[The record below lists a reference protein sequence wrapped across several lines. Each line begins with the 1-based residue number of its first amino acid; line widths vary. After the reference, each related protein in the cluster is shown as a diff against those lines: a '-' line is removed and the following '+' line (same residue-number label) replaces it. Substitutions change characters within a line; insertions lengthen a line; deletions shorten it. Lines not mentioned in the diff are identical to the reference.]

1 MTLNLAE
8 NLIEDTWQLHHQISE
23 KLALPTSKLMKTEV
37 AMQCISVEKIQWPEF
52 INTLSAPL
60 LLCLIDMPPLAGQI
74 ILRIQPSLALH
85 VTAKL
90 LNYTLSE
97 DEINAPR
104 ALTHIEK
111 ITLMQFV
118 NLILMTFTAEWRQ
131 VYPQVEVQFKTIA
144 DSAAKLPNSQVKG
157 TALLADIELIMGEI
171 TLGVFH
177 FCYPPDL
184 VDSIQ
189 KASAPLPKSV
199 DQIAPSSE
207 STNPELIAAID
218 DLLQIYTQRIEERLD
233 GLEQK
238 MDLLS
243 KKRGWRR

>member
-1 MTLNLAE
+1 MALNFAE
-8 NLIEDTWQLHHQISE
+8 NLIEDAWQLHQQIAE
-23 KLALPTSKLMKTEV
+23 QLVLPTSKLMKTEV
-37 AMQCISVEKIQWPEF
+37 AMECISVERIQWPEF
-52 INTLSAPL
+52 LNTLKAPL
-60 LLCLIDMPPLAGQI
+60 LLCLIDMPPLEGHF

-90 LNYTLSE
+90 LNYTLSK
-97 DEINAPR
+97 DEIAAPR

-118 NLILMTFTAEWRQ
+118 NLILTTFTAEWRQ

-144 DSAAKLPNSQVKG
+144 DSVAKLPSSYLKG
-157 TALLADIELIMGEI
+157 TALLTDIELVMDGQAH
-171 TLGVFH
+171 GVLR

-189 KASAPLPKSV
+189 KASAPLAKST
-199 DQIAPSSE
+199 DQTSPSSE
-207 STNPELIAAID
+207 SISPELITAID

-233 GLEQK
+233 GLEK
-238 MDLLS
+238 KIDLLS
-243 KKRGWRR
+243 KRRGWRR